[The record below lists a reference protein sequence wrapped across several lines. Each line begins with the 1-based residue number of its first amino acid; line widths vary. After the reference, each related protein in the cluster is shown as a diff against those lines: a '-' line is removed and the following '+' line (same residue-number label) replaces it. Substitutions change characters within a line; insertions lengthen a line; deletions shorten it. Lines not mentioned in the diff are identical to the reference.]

1 MGPGLPRPHLLLAA
15 WGRVRLSGTLEGLRL
30 AWRLLALTPL
40 CKRWGQPDQG
50 PAQWPHSHHPRGP
63 FMCLCMLALPSLPLP
78 APPRVRP
85 TIACQDMCVS
95 SYTVCFHRCLALQ
108 VPPHTYTH
116 ICSYSAPVSC
126 PACLLPGRVCFWVS
140 VQSPDSRTGEGS
152 GAHVCASVC
161 LLRAQAARKLDK
173 HG

>member
-1 MGPGLPRPHLLLAA
+1 
-15 WGRVRLSGTLEGLRL
+15 
-30 AWRLLALTPL
+30 
-40 CKRWGQPDQG
+40 
-50 PAQWPHSHHPRGP
+50 
-63 FMCLCMLALPSLPLP
+63 MCLCMLALPSLPLP

-95 SYTVCFHRCLALQ
+95 SYTAAQIRLLPQ
-108 VPPHTYTH
+108 VPGTAGAPPHTYTH

-126 PACLLPGRVCFWVS
+126 PACLLPGGVCFWVS